1 MYVIVRMLYIMFC
14 VYCLYNYVNKFEA
27 RSLFSTSHLNAF
39 DILSMLGLFLRNG
52 SRLTKIVVY
61 VYLIY
66 LIYFVVIIHKGYVI
80 VYMTI
85 YTSNIIT
92 VIIK

>member
-1 MYVIVRMLYIMFC
+1 MFC

-61 VYLIY
+61 VLIY
-66 LIYFVVIIHKGYVI
+66 LIYFVVIIHKRYVHVI
-80 VYMTI
+80 VYMPI
-85 YTSNIIT
+85 YKGNIIT
-92 VIIK
+92 VIIKEIIFIQ